1 MTTAANTPIIVGVG
15 QFTDRIDSP
24 DYQAMSSVAVAAK
37 AAQIACDDALPL
49 NGLRDAIDAIATTRT
64 VEDSGF
70 APALFG
76 RSNNYPRSIAKLLG
90 INPRLALWESAGGQA
105 SQQLINLF
113 CEKLAAGSVEVALLT
128 GGEAISTIRHMM
140 SQEKK
145 LDWAETVDG
154 TVEDHGWGL
163 KGFKT
168 RNHARH
174 RLLGPV
180 PGYALAENAR
190 RGRLGMTRDAYA
202 REMGRLFAPFSKIAA
217 TNPYSSSATTAYSA
231 EDLITPGE
239 RNRMIADPYTQ
250 RLIARD
256 QVNQGAAVVLTTV
269 GKAKQLGIPESKWV
283 YLHGYCDLKEYEL
296 LRRPDIGAS
305 PAAQLASKA
314 ALEAAGISADDI
326 SYFDF
331 YSCFPIAVLNAACD
345 GLGLSPDDPRGLT
358 VTGGLPFFGGPGNN
372 YSMHAVATMV
382 EKMRATPGTYGFIG
396 ANGGSL
402 TKYSTGVYSTRPKEW
417 KNCDSKALQA
427 HIEGLPAPEV
437 LEEADG
443 TATVESYTVVY
454 AKGQP
459 SYALVVGRLDGTG
472 ARFLA
477 NNLDEDAPTLQEVLD
492 SDPLG
497 RKIYVRSFGTGNKF
511 TFSEERMHELV
522 PNTPAQFREKYE
534 YCLVERRGHLLEVTI
549 NRPEVRNCLHPM
561 ANDELAEIFDAYE
574 ADREL
579 WVAVIVGAGTEAF
592 CSGNDLKYTA
602 SRKPMWVPKTGFG
615 GLTNRQRTK
624 PVIAAVNGVSM
635 GGGTEIALAC
645 DMVVADEKAQ
655 FALSEVR
662 VGLIAM
668 GGGLVRLPRQI
679 PKKIAVELILTGG
692 RLDVQ
697 KAHHYGLVNRVVETG
712 KALEGARQLAEEIME
727 GSPTSVRL
735 SMQLINETEEFASE
749 AAALKHRSSAVE
761 DLICSEDMAEGPM
774 AFAQKRKPSWKN
786 R

>member
-1 MTTAANTPIIVGVG
+1 MTIATNTPIIVGVG

-24 DYQAMSSVAVAAK
+24 EYKALSSVDVAAN
-37 AAQIACDDALPL
+37 AARAACDDALPFEK
-49 NGLRDAIDAIATTRT
+49 LRDAIDAIATTRT

-76 RSNNYPRSIAKLLG
+76 RSNNYPRSIAKRLG

-113 CEKLAAGSVEVALLT
+113 CEKLAAGSVKVALLT

-140 SQEKK
+140 SQDKK
-145 LDWAETVDG
+145 LDWTETVEGD
-154 TVEDHGWGL
+154 VEDHGWSL

-168 RNHARH
+168 RNHAKH

-190 RGRLGMTRDAYA
+190 RARLCMTRDAYA
-202 REMGRLFAPFSKIAA
+202 REIGRLLEPFSKIAA
-217 TNPYSSSATTAYSA
+217 SNPYSSSATTAYSA
-231 EDLITPGE
+231 EELINPAE
-239 RNRMIADPYTQ
+239 RNRVIADPYTQ
-250 RLIARD
+250 RVIARD
-256 QVNQGAAVVLTTV
+256 QVNQGAAVVVTTV
-269 GKAKQLGIPESKWV
+269 GTAKELGIPESKWV
-283 YLHGYCDLKEYEL
+283 YLHGYSDLKEYEL
-296 LRRPDIGAS
+296 LRRQDIGAS
-305 PAAQLASKA
+305 PAAQLACKA
-314 ALEAAGISADDI
+314 ALAASGITADDI
-326 SYFDF
+326 NYFDF
-331 YSCFPIAVLNAACD
+331 YSCFPIAVFNAACD

-382 EKMRATPGTYGFIG
+382 EKLRETPGSYGFIG

-417 KNCDSKALQA
+417 KLCDSRALQA
-427 HIEGLPAPEV
+427 QVDALPAPEV

-443 TATVESYTVVY
+443 SGIVESYTVMY

-459 SYALVVGRLDGTG
+459 AYAIVIGRLDGNG
-472 ARFLA
+472 GRFLA
-477 NNLDEDAPTLQEVLD
+477 NNVDEDAQTLRQVLA
-492 SDPLG
+492 SDPIG
-497 RKIYVRSFGTGNKF
+497 KKIYVRSFGNGNKF
-511 TFSEERMHELV
+511 AFSQERMRELFPEKLAV
-522 PNTPAQFREKYE
+522 FRDKYE
-534 YCLVERRGHLLEVTI
+534 FCLVEKRGHLLEVTI

-561 ANDELAEIFDAYE
+561 GNDELAEIFDAYE
-574 ADREL
+574 ADQEL
-579 WVAVIVGAGTEAF
+579 WVAILTGAGTEAF

-615 GLTNRQRTK
+615 GLTNRLRTK
-624 PVIAAVNGVSM
+624 PVIAAVNGIAM

-679 PKKIAVELILTGG
+679 PKKIATELILTGS
-692 RLDVQ
+692 RFDAQ
-697 KAHHYGLVNRVVETG
+697 KANHYGLVNRVVEAG
-712 KALEGARQLAEEIME
+712 QALEGARRLAGEILE

-735 SMQLINETEEFASE
+735 SMQVMTETDEFASE
-749 AAALKHRSSAVE
+749 ISALQHRSSAVE

-774 AFAQKRKPSWKN
+774 AFAQKRTPIWKN